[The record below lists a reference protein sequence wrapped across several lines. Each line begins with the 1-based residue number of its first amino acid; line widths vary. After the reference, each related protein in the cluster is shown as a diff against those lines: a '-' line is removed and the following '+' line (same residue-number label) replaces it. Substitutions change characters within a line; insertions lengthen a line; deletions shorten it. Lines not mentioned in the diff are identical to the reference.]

1 MKFFRYREAGM
12 ILVTGAA
19 GQLGSGLMRFFEMNQ
34 IAATG
39 VDRNDFDIVNY
50 EETLDYITNLH
61 PTCVFHCAAYSNVDL
76 AEEEQE
82 RCEKINIL
90 GTKNIVAACQQ
101 ISAKIIYIS
110 TDYVFNGIYQ
120 MPYEVDAKI
129 SPLSVYGK
137 TKAEG
142 ENLVENYARGFVV
155 RISWLFGGSGKNF
168 VTTMLRLGK
177 ETEQLTVVADQ
188 IGSPTYVNDLVPV
201 LYEISKTEEYGIYHA
216 TNEGYCSWADFAEKI
231 MEYSNL
237 SCKIIP
243 VSSEEYASKA
253 KRPKNSRLS
262 KKSLDEHGFHRLP
275 VWEDALRRYLIEIS

>member
-1 MKFFRYREAGM
+1 
-12 ILVTGAA
+12 
-19 GQLGSGLMRFFEMNQ
+19 
-34 IAATG
+34 
-39 VDRNDFDIVNY
+39 
-50 EETLDYITNLH
+50 
-61 PTCVFHCAAYSNVDL
+61 
-76 AEEEQE
+76 
-82 RCEKINIL
+82 
-90 GTKNIVAACQQ
+90 
-101 ISAKIIYIS
+101 
-110 TDYVFNGIYQ
+110 
-120 MPYEVDAKI
+120 
-129 SPLSVYGK
+129 
-137 TKAEG
+137 
-142 ENLVENYARGFVV
+142 
-155 RISWLFGGSGKNF
+155 
-168 VTTMLRLGK
+168 MLRLGK

>member
-1 MKFFRYREAGM
+1 M

-34 IAATG
+34 IVATG
-39 VDRNDFDIVNY
+39 VDRNDFDIVDY

-61 PTCVFHCAAYSNVDL
+61 PACVFHCAAYSNVDL

-110 TDYVFNGIYQ
+110 TDYVFNGMHQ

-142 ENLVENYARGFVV
+142 EDLVENYARGFVV
-155 RISWLFGGSGKNF
+155 RISWLFGGTGKNF

-177 ETEQLTVVADQ
+177 ENKQLTVVADQ

-243 VSSEEYASKA
+243 VSSEKYASKA